1 MRSVSRPVIGCSKC
15 PSLWLTSVLTYAVFF
30 SPSFLPLLAYVC
42 LYYFLAWVVGGCF
55 SRRLP
60 SLRCFCSP
68 SSIDRSHVRVQS
80 TASGQPRPAC
90 KTQGLRAPLR
100 SPGCCVCAVCFA
112 FSMLSYVRTRVCE
125 RSARGVCVCVWLMIR
140 SLVEKPTSGFIKRQP
155 DIEIYPVLFTLTVF
169 T

>member
-1 MRSVSRPVIGCSKC
+1 MLC
-15 PSLWLTSVLTYAVFF
+15 FF
-30 SPSFLPLLAYVC
+30 LLAYVC

-60 SLRCFCSP
+60 SRHCFCSP

-90 KTQGLRAPLR
+90 KTQGLRAPFR

-125 RSARGVCVCVWLMIR
+125 CSARGVC
-140 SLVEKPTSGFIKRQP
+140 LVDDKVTCGETNFWIHLKAAWYWALSCILHFDCLHINAWTAQQVNR
-155 DIEIYPVLFTLTVF
+155 
-169 T
+169 